1 MSDREH
7 LHVSVTIC
15 SAFNA
20 IMRLRFGV
28 FCETIRSNLFMTIL
42 ILCCGYKFRWKGGS
56 IYSNRKSYLFV
67 VEFLVY
73 SGSKVIYIQ
82 SCIFFVKVCFHRLLY
97 DRTEQLNA

>member
-28 FCETIRSNLFMTIL
+28 FCETIRSLHDHIDIVL
-42 ILCCGYKFRWKGGS
+42 WL
-56 IYSNRKSYLFV
+56 
-67 VEFLVY
+67 
-73 SGSKVIYIQ
+73 
-82 SCIFFVKVCFHRLLY
+82 
-97 DRTEQLNA
+97 